1 MIKYILPI
9 ALIGILMSC
18 DATKKATETSEIK
31 ENQAIEA
38 SPEEKS
44 KFTSIDIEYIDQSVR
59 PQDDFF
65 QFSNGKWLS
74 DNPVPP
80 SESRWGS
87 FNELEQANNKKL
99 ISILEDAKNINSHKE
114 SDMRLLGAY
123 YNSFIDLENRA
134 NLGLSPIQ
142 AELDEVLAIST
153 KEDIIKVIAH
163 HHELGINSLFR
174 FGVRQDMKNV
184 EEHIVSMWQ
193 GGIGLPSKEYYLNE
207 DKSEIL
213 RSYTNY
219 IHRILMYAQ
228 IDNSKEKAAQI
239 VDFETQ
245 LAKGMM
251 APAEL
256 RIPENTYN
264 LFSFSDIADKFT
276 NLQLREYIDHID
288 IAKFDQLVV
297 GQPEYISRIHL
308 MFDKVSME
316 TWKNY
321 LLWKVLNHYAD
332 QLDKQYLSEHFNFY
346 GKILTGKA
354 QMKSIEEQAVQEITN
369 SEFSELL
376 GKVFVGRHFSET
388 AQQRVNEMVDNL
400 LVVFQE
406 RIDNLDWMSA
416 VTKKEAQIKL
426 DAIGRK
432 LGFPSKSEDFSPLVF
447 TPTNLVENNKAVARY
462 ARAKNLKK
470 LNEKVDKEEWGM
482 PAHMINAYYHPL
494 LNEIVFPAG
503 IMQAPFFSENYE
515 DAVNYGRIGMVIGH
529 EFTHGFDD
537 MGSKFAADGSFTNW
551 WSEEDRAAF
560 EKRTTTLGTTFNQF
574 CPIEG
579 HCVNSSLT
587 MGENIADL
595 GGLTMAYYAYTKTK
609 EFKSGK
615 LINGYT
621 PAQRFFIAYA
631 QLWKI
636 NYTEEELKN
645 RIAND
650 SHSPGMYR
658 VNGPLMNCPEFFEAF
673 GVKESDPM
681 RNTKEKVARIW

>member
-1 MIKYILPI
+1 MIKFILPI
-9 ALIGILMSC
+9 ALIALVTSC
-18 DATKKATETSEIK
+18 DTTKKATEESSSAEVSSE
-31 ENQAIEA
+31 E
-38 SPEEKS
+38 SS

-65 QFSNGKWLS
+65 QFSNGKWLVE
-74 DNPVPP
+74 NPVPA

-87 FNELEQANNKKL
+87 FNELEQSNNKKL
-99 ISILEDAKNINSHKE
+99 INILEDAKNIDAYKE
-114 SDMRLLGAY
+114 NDMQLLGAY
-123 YNSFIDLENRA
+123 YSSYIDMENRA
-134 NLGLSPIQ
+134 KLGLTPIQ
-142 AELDEVLAIST
+142 AEIDEVLAMTT
-153 KEDIIKVIAH
+153 KSDIIKVVAH

-184 EEHIVSMWQ
+184 DQHIVGFWQ
-193 GGIGLPSKEYYLNE
+193 SGIGLPSKEYYLND

-213 RSYTNY
+213 SDYTVH
-219 IHRILMYAQ
+219 IGRILTYAE
-228 IDNSKEKAAQI
+228 IENPKEKAGQI
-239 VDFETQ
+239 VRFETM

-264 LFSFSDIADKFT
+264 VFTFSEFADKFT
-276 NLQLREYIDHID
+276 NLNLYEYVKHTGID
-288 IAKFDQLVV
+288 KFEKIVV
-297 GQPEYISRIHL
+297 GQPEYAIQIHL
-308 MFDKVSME
+308 LIDKIDLA

-332 QLDKQYLSEHFNFY
+332 QLDRSMLMENFNFY
-346 GKILTGKA
+346 GKVLTGKSE
-354 QMKSIEEQAVQEITN
+354 MKSIEEQAIADITN

-400 LVVFQE
+400 LIVFQE
-406 RIDNLDWMSA
+406 RIEQLDWMTET
-416 VTKKEAQIKL
+416 TKKEAQTKL
-426 DAIGRK
+426 NAIGRK
-432 LGFPSKSEDFSPLVF
+432 LGFPSKSEDFSSLVF
-447 TPTNLVENNKAVARY
+447 TPKNLVENNKAVAKY
-462 ARAKNLKK
+462 ARTKNLKK

-503 IMQAPFFSENYE
+503 IMQAPFFSETFE

-551 WSEEDRAAF
+551 WSEDDRAAF
-560 EKRTTTLGTTFNQF
+560 EKRTSMLGTTFKGF
-574 CPIEG
+574 CPIDG
-579 HCVNSSLT
+579 HCVNSELT

-595 GGLTMAYYAYTKTK
+595 GGLTMAYYAYSKTK

-615 LINGYT
+615 LVNGYT

-658 VNGPLMNCPEFFEAF
+658 VNGPLMNCPEFFKAF

-681 RNTKEKVARIW
+681 RNPQEKVARIW